1 MYKKLLVGSA
11 TAFCLLIG
19 KSSLAQNEPCGM
31 AAQQKK
37 LYAENPQL
45 AIDRQNF
52 LAKYAETK
60 VVDGKKRQVYII
72 PVVFHILHEYGS
84 ENITDAQ
91 VHNQMEILNEDYR
104 KLNSDI
110 SSVVQEFQ
118 DIAGDAM
125 IEFRLAT
132 KDPYGNCTNGIEHIY
147 SHQSNNGDNDCKL
160 NQWLRSNYLNV
171 WVVKSFEKP
180 GLLGYSHQPT
190 DVTGGNFF
198 IDGVIML
205 HSQIGNTG
213 TAASSNGR
221 TLTHEI
227 GHYLGLDHTWGA
239 TNEPEIACGDDGV
252 TDTPITKGHFQCIL
266 NDETC
271 VPGIIENTQ
280 NYMEYAQCN
289 LMFTEGQVA
298 FMHNVL
304 DQETANRKNLYTATN
319 KIATGTTDED
329 VLSPPTCVPVA
340 DFSSNTRTICVGEQL
355 TFNNASWR
363 AGVTSYLW
371 TLNGASPATSTTENP
386 VVTYSQPGYYSVTL
400 TVTNAAGSDTK
411 TFTNM
416 IYVSGG
422 WPEFIGPYMDDFENA
437 SAGWWVTQNPEENH
451 ARFTLM
457 PGVGKGL
464 SHAYQLNNYK
474 DVSQAQAYTE
484 DWFYYGRLGGS
495 KDYLISPSY
504 DLSNTSNVS
513 ISFDYA
519 YGTKATTLAD
529 ITEELKVYSSRDC
542 GETWQL
548 RSNATV
554 DNEELVTAGYQV
566 GNFVPTTDQQWAT
579 KTFTYSS
586 TAQDTK
592 IRFRFEFTASD
603 FSSNFY
609 FDNFNI
615 TGVLGMEENGA
626 SIGVSISPNP
636 VASGS
641 EIAVQIDQSM
651 ENMEIRVLDING
663 SLISTTAIAASNGTQ
678 TLLIPMNVSNG
689 CYFLQAVK
697 GSIQSTHRVIVF

>member
-1 MYKKLLVGSA
+1 
-11 TAFCLLIG
+11 
-19 KSSLAQNEPCGM
+19 
-31 AAQQKK
+31 
-37 LYAENPQL
+37 
-45 AIDRQNF
+45 
-52 LAKYAETK
+52 
-60 VVDGKKRQVYII
+60 
-72 PVVFHILHEYGS
+72 
-84 ENITDAQ
+84 
-91 VHNQMEILNEDYR
+91 
-104 KLNSDI
+104 
-110 SSVVQEFQ
+110 
-118 DIAGDAM
+118 
-125 IEFRLAT
+125 
-132 KDPYGNCTNGIEHIY
+132 
-147 SHQSNNGDNDCKL
+147 
-160 NQWLRSNYLNV
+160 
-171 WVVKSFEKP
+171 
-180 GLLGYSHQPT
+180 
-190 DVTGGNFF
+190 
-198 IDGVIML
+198 
-205 HSQIGNTG
+205 
-213 TAASSNGR
+213 
-221 TLTHEI
+221 
-227 GHYLGLDHTWGA
+227 
-239 TNEPEIACGDDGV
+239 
-252 TDTPITKGHFQCIL
+252 
-266 NDETC
+266 
-271 VPGIIENTQ
+271 
-280 NYMEYAQCN
+280 
-289 LMFTEGQVA
+289 
-298 FMHNVL
+298 
-304 DQETANRKNLYTATN
+304 
-319 KIATGTTDED
+319 
-329 VLSPPTCVPVA
+329 
-340 DFSSNTRTICVGEQL
+340 
-355 TFNNASWR
+355 
-363 AGVTSYLW
+363 
-371 TLNGASPATSTTENP
+371 
-386 VVTYSQPGYYSVTL
+386 
-400 TVTNAAGSDTK
+400 
-411 TFTNM
+411 
-416 IYVSGG
+416 
-422 WPEFIGPYMDDFENA
+422 
-437 SAGWWVTQNPEENH
+437 
-451 ARFTLM
+451 M

-464 SHAYQLNNYK
+464 SKAFQLNNYK

-548 RSNATV
+548 RSNGTV

-678 TLLIPMNVSNG
+678 TVLIPMNVSNG